1 MFTRVVFSGIVGMAL
16 TFSAGAYAGD
26 LSLGGS
32 KAAQSRL
39 ASNEGH
45 FGGGGEVVGRGVNV
59 KCRHWGCPERR
70 HPVGSP
76 H

>member
-1 MFTRVVFSGIVGMAL
+1 MFTRIVFSGIVGMAL

-26 LSLGGS
+26 LGLGGS
-32 KAAQSRL
+32 KAARL

-45 FGGGGEVVGRGVNV
+45 FEGGGGGKVEGRAGRGI
-59 KCRHWGCPERR
+59 CRHWGCPER
-70 HPVGSP
+70 HHVGSG

>member
-1 MFTRVVFSGIVGMAL
+1 MFTRILFSGIVGMAL

-26 LSLGGS
+26 LGLGGS
-32 KAAQSRL
+32 KAAESRL

-45 FGGGGEVVGRGVNV
+45 FEGGGEAKRRGGRGV
-59 KCRHWGCPERR
+59 CRHWGCPERHR
-70 HPVGSP
+70 IGSP